1 MSMSNTA
8 WKASRQVLRRQCS
21 EISLAACACNLQFN
35 SDDKSKPPAE
45 PAVLTLL
52 FLILQVSEYH
62 VLLYAVEYPDC
73 AAIFYGVR

>member
-1 MSMSNTA
+1 MPNASQ
-8 WKASRQVLRRQCS
+8 KAHPQVLRRQCS

-52 FLILQVSEYH
+52 FLILQVSDYH